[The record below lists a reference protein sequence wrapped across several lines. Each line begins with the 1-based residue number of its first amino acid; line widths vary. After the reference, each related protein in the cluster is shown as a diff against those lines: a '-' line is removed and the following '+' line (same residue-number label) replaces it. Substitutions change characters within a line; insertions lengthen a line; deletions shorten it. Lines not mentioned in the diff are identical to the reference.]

1 MTQEQIDLFN
11 ENKYLVN
18 NIVRKYWNCE
28 REDILQDGYLILCK
42 STERYDK
49 SFNTKPYTYF
59 YNILKKELYKILKK
73 QMLLNSQL
81 DEDTTNVFFKIL
93 SGNRDDNSY
102 KSWEDFVDFE
112 LYDNESYENSIDN
125 HSLLNKILKETK
137 LSSIELKV
145 INLLLEGLSIQQIYK
160 KLNINEQYC
169 RNVYCNA
176 LKKLRIKGEELCTNL
191 KK

>member
-42 STERYDK
+42 ATERYDK

-81 DEDTTNVFFKIL
+81 DEDTTNLYFKIL

-112 LYDNESYENSIDN
+112 LYDNESYEKSIDN

-137 LSSIELKV
+137 LSRIELKV

-176 LKKLRIKGEELCTNL
+176 LKKLRIKGEKLCTNL

>member
-42 STERYDK
+42 ATERYDK

-81 DEDTTNVFFKIL
+81 DEDTTNLYFKIL
-93 SGNRDDNSY
+93 SGNKDDNSY
-102 KSWEDFVDFE
+102 RSWEDFVNFE